1 MGGNEQKTEKATP
14 RRLEKAREDG
24 QFATA
29 GEFVSSL
36 QFIAFLALLGSYGPI
51 WLKNMQE
58 MFAIELREAFAGRLQ
73 AAFLQEMAVRLLSR
87 SLGPFMV
94 AGIGVCVASLL
105 LHLLLSG
112 FGCSSKKWLPDLNRL
127 NPGKKLSSLP
137 GQNAWALGK
146 TLIMAGVFSILVAHF
161 SSEQWDRL
169 QLLPLTT
176 VSSAAASVF
185 TSVSDVVWKIA
196 SVMVVLGCLDFFRQ
210 RKQFNDQL
218 KMSKQDI
225 KEEMKESEGNPHS
238 KGRMRRMHRDS
249 RRRHMMKDVAKAT
262 AVIVNPTHYAIAIV
276 YDPEKNAAPM
286 VIAKGKNYLAKRIRL
301 RAALAQVP
309 IVENRFLAQTLY
321 KAVPVGA
328 EIPPALYRAVAE
340 ILAYIQRMTDA
351 R

>member
-1 MGGNEQKTEKATP
+1 MGGSDQKSEKATP

-51 WLKNMQE
+51 WMKNMQE
-58 MFAIELREAFAGRLQ
+58 MFSIELREAFAGRLQ
-73 AAFLQEMAVRLLSR
+73 ASFLQELVVRLFSR
-87 SLGPFMV
+87 SLGPFMT
-94 AGIGVCVASLL
+94 AGLAVCAGSLL

-112 FGCSSKKWLPDLNRL
+112 FGWSPKKWMPDFNRL
-127 NPGKKLSSLP
+127 NPGKKLAALP
-137 GQNAWALGK
+137 GQNAWAVAK
-146 TLIMAGVFSILVAHF
+146 TLVMAGVFTSLVAHF
-161 SSEQWDRL
+161 SAEQWDRL

-176 VSSAAASVF
+176 VSSAASTVF
-185 TSVSDVVWKIA
+185 TSISDVVWKIA

-225 KEEMKESEGNPHS
+225 KDEMRESEGNPHT
-238 KGRMRRMHRDS
+238 KGRMRRIQRDS
-249 RRRHMMKDVAKAT
+249 RRRGMMKDVAKAT
-262 AVIVNPTHYAIAIV
+262 AVIVNPTHYAVAIQ
-276 YDPEKNAAPM
+276 YDPEKNAAPV

-301 RAALAQVP
+301 RAAMAQVP

-321 KAVPVGA
+321 KAVPVGS
-328 EIPPALYRAVAE
+328 EVPPALYRAVAE
-340 ILAYIQRMTDA
+340 ILAYIQRMLDT

>member
-1 MGGNEQKTEKATP
+1 MGGTDQKTEKATP
-14 RRLEKAREDG
+14 RRLEKAREEG

-36 QFIAFLALLGSYGPI
+36 QFMAFLALLGSYGPI
-51 WLKNMQE
+51 WLTNMQE
-58 MFAIELREAFAGRLQ
+58 MFSIELREAFAGRLQ
-73 AAFLQEMAVRLLSR
+73 PAFLQELTVRLLSR
-87 SLGPFMV
+87 SLGPFLT
-94 AGIGVCVASLL
+94 AGLGVCVASVL

-112 FGCSSKKWLPDLNRL
+112 FGWSSKKWMPDLNRL
-127 NPGKKLSSLP
+127 NPGKKLASLF
-137 GQNAWALGK
+137 GQNAWAVGK
-146 TLIMAGVFSILVAHF
+146 TLIMAVVFSVLIAHF

-176 VSSAAASVF
+176 VASAAASVF

-210 RKQFNDQL
+210 WKQFNDQM

-225 KEEMKESEGNPHS
+225 KEEIRESEGNPHN
-238 KGRMRRMHRDS
+238 KGRMRRMQRDS

-262 AVIVNPTHYAIAIV
+262 AVIVNPTHYAVAIL
-276 YDPEKNAAPM
+276 YDPDTSAAPV

-301 RAALAQVP
+301 RAAMAQVP
-309 IVENRFLAQTLY
+309 IVENKFLAQTLY

-340 ILAYIQRMTDA
+340 ILAYIQRMMDG